1 MSDKQIIEEAANQ
14 VGRQI
19 GRLQG
24 KLFVAE
30 TKAEALK
37 AQIQRLDAVY
47 QNFQAQLQQA
57 PVSKPPILST
67 DEVIE
72 ILRDQLPVL
81 DPASQPVCFDVI
93 GLLTLKTDSPTQVRL
108 AATARMESHAWKQGE
123 AIALA
128 QKVVQLYLLVRYQ
141 VNV

>member
-57 PVSKPPILST
+57 PTAKPST
-67 DEVIE
+67 LTAEEAIE
-72 ILRDQLPVL
+72 ILRDRLPVL

-93 GLLTLKTDSPTQVRL
+93 ELMIHKDPVSEGRRL
-108 AATARMESHAWKQGE
+108 AIARMESHAWKQE

-128 QKVVQLYLLVRYQ
+128 QEVVQCLRS
-141 VNV
+141 